1 MKLPKTHCL
10 FCTIRQP
17 VTKLRMVVL
26 HKLCLLSCL
35 AGQHQDFPHLLAV
48 AWSSLLKAIEVQA
61 FAGLS
66 QSCVRDLL
74 LQPLAAALRHQST
87 ALHDPA
93 EEFWSSSGIQGA
105 LQGCD
110 LGLVE
115 AALAESGSQLSH
127 AGFSGVKLHQQAGLK
142 VALSCCVVFPVV
154 IITIYRY
161 CSQC

>member
-1 MKLPKTHCL
+1 M
-10 FCTIRQP
+10 
-17 VTKLRMVVL
+17 
-26 HKLCLLSCL
+26 LLLACL

-48 AWSSLLKAIEVQA
+48 AWSNLLKAIKVQA

-74 LQPLAAALRHQST
+74 LQPLAAALRHQSA

-93 EEFWSSSGIQGA
+93 EEFWSSSGIRGA

-127 AGFSGVKLHQQAGLK
+127 AGLSRMEPHQQVRLK
-142 VALSCCVVFPVV
+142 V
-154 IITIYRY
+154 
-161 CSQC
+161 